1 MVAKA
6 YHINSNLYHYAG
18 NNPVKYTD
26 PDGRIA
32 FCAATALIG
41 AGLGAA
47 YGAYKSYSTTGSIDW
62 KEVGKDALI
71 GGAIGLGTGLL
82 GAQAATSTALQT
94 GNCLASFTEVTG
106 IGATTVTTATGTAA
120 VVSNPSSAKLAQ
132 NMINSGD
139 ARPVQTVAHHIVA
152 GSAKIA
158 QPARDI
164 LAKFNISINDAANG
178 VFLSANSNS
187 VNNLGGNI
195 HSTLHTTNYYETV
208 NSMLSACSTKQEVL
222 ETLNIIKTMLQNGE
236 F

>member
-1 MVAKA
+1 M
-6 YHINSNLYHYAG
+6 YHYGG

-32 FCAATALIG
+32 FCAVTALIG
-41 AGLGAA
+41 AGVGAA
-47 YGAYKSYSTTGSIDW
+47 YGAYKSYSETGSVDW

-71 GGAIGLGTGLL
+71 GGAIGLGAGLI

-94 GNCLASFTEVTG
+94 GNCLAGFGEVTG
-106 IGATTVTTATGTAA
+106 IGAATATTGTAA
-120 VVSNPSSAKLAQ
+120 VVESASSAKLAQ
-132 NMINSGD
+132 NLISSGD
-139 ARPVQTVAHHIVA
+139 SRPVQTAAHHIVA
-152 GSAKIA
+152 GAAKLA

-178 VFLSANSNS
+178 VFLPANSNS
-187 VNNLGGNI
+187 VNTLGANV

-208 NSMLSACSTKQEVL
+208 NSMLSACVTKQEVL
-222 ETLNIIKTMLQNGE
+222 ETLSTIKTMLLNGE

>member
-1 MVAKA
+1 M
-6 YHINSNLYHYAG
+6 YHYAG

-47 YGAYKSYSTTGSIDW
+47 YG
-62 KEVGKDALI
+62 
-71 GGAIGLGTGLL
+71 
-82 GAQAATSTALQT
+82 
-94 GNCLASFTEVTG
+94 
-106 IGATTVTTATGTAA
+106 
-120 VVSNPSSAKLAQ
+120 
-132 NMINSGD
+132 
-139 ARPVQTVAHHIVA
+139 
-152 GSAKIA
+152 
-158 QPARDI
+158 
-164 LAKFNISINDAANG
+164 
-178 VFLSANSNS
+178 VFLPANSNS